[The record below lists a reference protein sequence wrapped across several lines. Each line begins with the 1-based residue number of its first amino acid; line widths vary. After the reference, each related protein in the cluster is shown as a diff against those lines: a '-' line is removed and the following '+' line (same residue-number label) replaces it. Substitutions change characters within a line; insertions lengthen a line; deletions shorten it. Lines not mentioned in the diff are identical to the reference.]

1 MSGSAI
7 VLQIRGDVFD
17 HGIFP
22 AASVHFNPANLTT
35 IIKELHSVSTVEY
48 KITMQQWCDKVAKM
62 VPSLSEKDAE
72 IYFVTFRTLFAD
84 LDPAVLP
91 IKGFKSGSSP
101 KDQSD
106 KSVDIRYFAVY
117 MGIQLFC
124 QCLKSSTET
133 RKNMESTPWPSLV
146 PWEK

>member
-1 MSGSAI
+1 MSGSTI
-7 VLQIRGDVFD
+7 ILQIRSEVFD

-22 AASVHFNPANLTT
+22 AASANFNVTNLTG

-48 KITMQQWCDKVAKM
+48 KITLQQWCEKVAKT
-62 VPSLSEKDAE
+62 VPSLSEKEAE
-72 IYFVTFRTLFAD
+72 IYFVTFKTLFAD
-84 LDPAVLP
+84 LESASLPA
-91 IKGFKSGSSP
+91 KGSKPGASP
-101 KDQSD
+101 KDQTD
-106 KSVDIRYFAVY
+106 KTVDIRYFAVY

-146 PWEK
+146 LLWL